1 MSAIA
6 EMVEGAGAAA
16 LARAPW
22 RDPAEVASAFADQPF
37 ALALLS
43 GGGGRWSY
51 LMRAPARVL
60 LLPSGDAGA
69 WSAVAEL
76 LGPPLAGVADAP
88 PFHGGVAGFA
98 AYELGA
104 HAESSVPWRQRP
116 GWPDLAAGLYL
127 AVLAFDHETRRVIG
141 VGRGPDQATA
151 DRRAAEALSWLA
163 AAGPPAPPGPLAEGF
178 APIGSGADYEA
189 AVVAVTGAI
198 AEGEVFQANIARSW
212 AGRLRDGARPFDL
225 VSRLL
230 ASSPAP
236 FASYMRLPGRAVVS
250 NSPERFLC
258 VSPGGRVEAQ
268 PIKGTRPRGADPGQD
283 AALAR
288 DLLASAKDRAENLM
302 IVDLMRN
309 DLSRVCAPGTVR
321 AAPLFALESFANV
334 HHLVSTVTGQLA
346 PGRTALDLMRAAFPP
361 GSITGAPKVQAM
373 RVIDRHEAPRGAYCG
388 SLFWAGFDGALD
400 SSVLI
405 RTLQFEEDAGG
416 GWSFEARAGAG
427 IVADSQPAAEREETE
442 AKIAALAAALTGEA
456 P

>member
-1 MSAIA
+1 MGAIA
-6 EMVEGAGAAA
+6 DMVEGAGVAT

-22 RDPAEVASAFADQPF
+22 RYPAEVANAFADEPF

-43 GGGGRWSY
+43 GGSGRWSY
-51 LMRAPARVL
+51 LMRAPVRVL
-60 LLPSGDAGA
+60 LLPSGDGGA
-69 WSAVAEL
+69 WSALADL
-76 LGPPLAGVADAP
+76 MGPPQAGAAGGP
-88 PFHGGVAGFA
+88 PFQGGVAGLA

-104 HAESSVPWRQRP
+104 HAEPSVPWRQRP

-127 AVLAFDHETRRVIG
+127 AILAFDHETRRVIA
-141 VGRGPDQATA
+141 VGRGPDRETA
-151 DRRAAEALSWLA
+151 DRRADEALGWLA
-163 AAGPPAPPGPLAEGF
+163 AAGQPAPTGSLAEGF

-189 AVVAVTGAI
+189 AVSAVTRAI
-198 AEGEVFQANIARSW
+198 AEGEVFQANIARAW
-212 AGRLRDGARPFDL
+212 GGRLRESARPFDL

-230 ASSPAP
+230 AASPAP
-236 FASYMRLPGRAVVS
+236 FAAYMRLPGLAVVS
-250 NSPERFLC
+250 NSPERFL
-258 VSPGGRVEAQ
+258 SASFGGRVEAQ
-268 PIKGTRPRGADPGQD
+268 PIKGTRPRGSDPAGD

-321 AAPLFALESFANV
+321 AAPLFSLESFANV

-405 RTLQFEEDAGG
+405 RTVQFEEDSAGG
-416 GWSFEARAGAG
+416 WLFEARAGAG